1 MNIPWVEKYR
11 PQTLDDVIGQEQ
23 IVKRLKRYVEEESLP
38 NIMFTGSAGV
48 GKTTCA
54 LALAKALLGEYWQ
67 QNFLEL
73 NASDARGIDTVRNQI
88 KSFCK
93 LKAVGAP
100 FRIIF
105 LDEVDNM
112 TKDAQQA
119 LRREMEMY
127 TKTSSFILSCNYS
140 SKIIDPIQ
148 SRCAIFRFTPIKAG
162 DIIKRLHFI
171 AENEGL
177 KVVDAAIEDI
187 VYFTQGDMRRSINI
201 LQASTTSDDEV
212 TTETV
217 LDVINRAKPK
227 SVRKMIIK
235 ALDHN
240 FMGARDE
247 LRDIMITDGVS
258 GDDLIT
264 QIYNEVTQMA
274 NDGTIPEA
282 SFIKLMEYISECD
295 YRIREG
301 ANARLQIEALLSKFL
316 IAKQEA

>member
-1 MNIPWVEKYR
+1 MNTPWVEKYR
-11 PQTLDDVIGQEQ
+11 PRTLDEVIGQEH
-23 IVKRLKRYVEEESLP
+23 IVERLKRYVAENSLP
-38 NIMFTGSAGV
+38 NIMFTGTAGV

-54 LALAKALLGEYWQ
+54 LALAKTLLGDYWQ

-73 NASDARGIDTVRNQI
+73 NASDARGIDTVRNEI

-148 SRCAIFRFTPIKAG
+148 SRCAIFRFTPIKAAQ
-162 DIIKRLHFI
+162 IIKRLKYI
-171 AENEGL
+171 SEQEGIDAEQSALEN
-177 KVVDAAIEDI
+177 I

-201 LQASTTSDDEV
+201 LQASTTTDNKV
-212 TTETV
+212 TEEAV
-217 LDVINRAKPK
+217 YDVISRAKPK
-227 SVRKMIIK
+227 DVRKIINK
-235 ALDHN
+235 ALDRD
-240 FMGARDE
+240 FMGARDL
-247 LRDIMITDGVS
+247 LRDVMIMDGVS

-264 QIYNEVTQMA
+264 QFYQEVTQMTYE
-274 NDGTIPEA
+274 GIIPEE
-282 SFIKLMEYISECD
+282 SFVKIMEYMSECD

-301 ANARLQIEALLSKFL
+301 SNPRLQLEALLSKFL
-316 IAKQEA
+316 IVKQDA